1 MTHRTTVQSRQHEL
15 EEKRKLEKQR
25 ELQRRKNVIMR
36 LNLLETYIRNHN
48 IKVAFK
54 DELNTASIGRIESE
68 GEAKRVGSFLYWNVK
83 GELTGAIVREDL
95 NDFFLDDDEKEL
107 AFTMLDMSGDG
118 QVDLRECIEAVD
130 AVFVDRHNLAATLK
144 DGKAITKTIEN
155 LIGIVIHVVF
165 IFFYLL
171 VWEADVGSIWWV
183 LEGGASGVSG
193 ASGERS
199 DPLIPQEQWNNKG
212 TTTTLLT
219 LLTLAHSRA
228 RARSPGCRSRASSS
242 GSRSS
247 SRGPSRRSS
256 TTSSS
261 SSVGFR
267 RSPPLAP
274 FALTHSRGSVTA
286 QSPLRQARTRTA
298 SVGID
303 LD

>member
-1 MTHRTTVQSRQHEL
+1 M
-15 EEKRKLEKQR
+15 EKQR
-25 ELQRRKNVIMR
+25 EQQRRKNVIMR

-83 GELTGAIVREDL
+83 GELTGVIVREDL
-95 NDFFLDDDEKEL
+95 NDFFLDDEEKDL

-118 QVDLRECIEAVD
+118 QVDLRECIQAVD

-183 LEGGASGVSG
+183 FDLVDGVG
-193 ASGERS
+193 SGERS
-199 DPLIPQEQWNNKG
+199 DPLTPQEQKNNNDD
-212 TTTTLLT
+212 TSDTHS
-219 LLTLAHSRA
+219 LAHSLTRSLA
-228 RARSPGCRSRASSS
+228 RSRSPGCRSRESSS

-256 TTSSS
+256 TTWSS

-267 RSPPLAP
+267 RSPPPPLALL
-274 FALTHSRGSVTA
+274 ALAARSRSRSRSHSRGSVRHRSARHARVQRRWVLISTDVS
-286 QSPLRQARTRTA
+286 SP
-298 SVGID
+298 
-303 LD
+303 

>member
-219 LLTLAHSRA
+219 LLTLTRSL
-228 RARSPGCRSRASSS
+228 ARSRSFARVSFSGIILGFSFIFSRTVSEIFDNVVFLFGGFSSLASSRTV
-242 GSRSS
+242 RSHS
-247 SRGPSRRSS
+247 LSWLRHRSI
-256 TTSSS
+256 TAPPGTHAY
-261 SSVGFR
+261 SVG
-267 RSPPLAP
+267 
-274 FALTHSRGSVTA
+274 GY
-286 QSPLRQARTRTA
+286 
-298 SVGID
+298 
-303 LD
+303 

>member
-1 MTHRTTVQSRQHEL
+1 MTHRARTTVPSRQHEL

-25 ELQRRKNVIMR
+25 EQQRRKNVIMR

-83 GELTGAIVREDL
+83 GELTGVIVREDL
-95 NDFFLDDDEKEL
+95 NDFFLDDEEKDL

-118 QVDLRECIEAVD
+118 QVDLRECIQAVD

-183 LEGGASGVSG
+183 FYLVDGVGGRG
-193 ASGERS
+193 AGSAATRS
-199 DPLIPQEQWNNKG
+199 PHKNKRT

-219 LLTLAHSRA
+219 LAHSLTRSLALA
-228 RARSPGCRSRASSS
+228 RVSFSGIILGFSFIFSRTVSEIFDNVVFLFGGFSSLASSS
-242 GSRSS
+242 SRAARSRS
-247 SRGPSRRSS
+247 
-256 TTSSS
+256 
-261 SSVGFR
+261 
-267 RSPPLAP
+267 
-274 FALTHSRGSVTA
+274 HSRGSITAPSVTA
-286 QSPLRQARTRTA
+286 PPGTHAY
-298 SVGID
+298 SVGGY
-303 LD
+303 